1 MTPRRSLAIV
11 AALAAR
17 AARAA
22 VVGLAGLAGA
32 CSSTTGLPPAT
43 LTNVVDT
50 VSLYALRGTPIN
62 LPSAYSVQGRTSVRI
77 DQTVALDFAFD
88 YDSVGEPAFFTTGAL
103 RLGTG
108 SGLQQASTAFDAITS
123 APTTGYI
130 TDRPIAITP
139 GSVLLVA
146 SRPLTCVYGT
156 TVSLYAKLRVL
167 TVDAMAKRVDFAILV
182 NQNCGYHDLQPGLP
196 SH

>member
-1 MTPRRSLAIV
+1 MTPRRSLTIV
-11 AALAAR
+11 AALAA
-17 AARAA
+17 
-22 VVGLAGLAGA
+22 VVGLAWLVSA

-43 LTNVVDT
+43 LANVVDT
-50 VSLYALRGTPIN
+50 VSLYALRGTPIG

-88 YDSVGEPAFFTTGAL
+88 YDSIPEPALFSSGAL

-108 SGLQQASTAFDAITS
+108 SGLQQVPTAFDATTS
-123 APTTGYI
+123 APTTGYVM
-130 TDRPIAITP
+130 DRPIAIAP

-167 TVDAMAKRVDFAILV
+167 AVDSAAKRVDFAILV

>member
-1 MTPRRSLAIV
+1 MTPRRSLTIV
-11 AALAAR
+11 TTLAAAAALAW
-17 AARAA
+17 
-22 VVGLAGLAGA
+22 LAGA

-50 VSLYALRGTPIN
+50 VSLYALRGTGIT
-62 LPSAYSVQGRTSVRI
+62 LPSAYALQGRAVVRI

-88 YDSVGEPAFFTTGAL
+88 YDSVGEPALFPTGAL

-108 SGLQQASTAFDAITS
+108 SGFQPANMAFDAITS
-123 APTTGYI
+123 APTANYI
-130 TDRPIAITP
+130 TDRPTAIVP
-139 GSVLLVA
+139 GNVLLVA
-146 SRPLTCVYGT
+146 SRPLTCAFGL

-167 TVDAMAKRVDFAILV
+167 AVDSTAKRVDFAILV

>member
-1 MTPRRSLAIV
+1 MTPRCSLAIV
-11 AALAAR
+11 T
-17 AARAA
+17 ARAA
-22 VVGLAGLAGA
+22 VAGLAWLAGA

-50 VSLYALRGTPIN
+50 VALYALRGTPIN
-62 LPSAYSVQGRTSVRI
+62 VPSAYSVQTRSSVRI
-77 DQTVALDFAFD
+77 DQSVALDFAFD

-108 SGLQQASTAFDAITS
+108 SGLQPVSTAFDAVTS
-123 APTTGYI
+123 APTTGYV
-130 TDRPIAITP
+130 TDRPTAIAP

-167 TVDAMAKRVDFAILV
+167 TVDSTAKRVNFAILV
-182 NQNCGYHDLQPGLP
+182 NQNCGYHDLLPGLP

>member
-1 MTPRRSLAIV
+1 MTPRRSLAIA
-11 AALAAR
+11 AAL
-17 AARAA
+17 AA
-22 VVGLAGLAGA
+22 VVGLAWLAGA

-50 VSLYALRGTPIN
+50 VSLYALRGTPIS
-62 LPSAYSVQGRTSVRI
+62 LPSAYSVQTRTSVRI

-88 YDSVGEPAFFTTGAL
+88 YDSVGEPAFFPTGAL

-108 SGLQQASTAFDAITS
+108 SGVQLASTAFDAIAS
-123 APTTGYI
+123 APTTGYV
-130 TDRPIAITP
+130 TDRPTAITP

-146 SRPLTCVYGT
+146 SRPITCVYGT

-167 TVDAMAKRVDFAILV
+167 AVDATAKRVDFAILV